1 MKRLF
6 KRLQD
11 LAAARP
17 HARRP
22 FAGHLSARLF
32 LCLFLLLCCAGGL
45 RGQEY
50 LHRLETAIDMGT
62 YDGSFT
68 YRDSVDTSDY
78 TDDFSLPE
86 ENWFTAN
93 DVFYRLAMSRS
104 ADLDLWYGPGRQTLT
119 CGTGGSRTALPTYL
133 PTCWTTQDGC
143 SSRTGSTA
151 PPAA

>member
-6 KRLQD
+6 KKHQD
-11 LAAARP
+11 SAARP

-68 YRDSVDTSDY
+68 YRDSVDTSEY
-78 TDDFSLPE
+78 GDDFSLPE
-86 ENWFTAN
+86 EKFCPPAEKP
-93 DVFYRLAMSRS
+93 R
-104 ADLDLWYGPGRQTLT
+104 
-119 CGTGGSRTALPTYL
+119 RTAV
-133 PTCWTTQDGC
+133 
-143 SSRTGSTA
+143 RTPKVRPLFLLNIENYCGKIR
-151 PPAA
+151 